1 MNTTPANEETPSYCE
16 DCGEARPAKRAYKI
30 YCPKHLKEHL
40 PTTPANEWREEFDK
54 EFGRIHYSDDSIV
67 SMQNV
72 PRSRIKDF
80 IQNLLDQHTAHL
92 VESGKY
98 NSDKLWGEGY
108 YKGIIDER
116 NRIEEVFKKEVPP
129 HPMDIE
135 DSVWLKRL
143 LNKAF
148 NHDKN
153 I

>member
-1 MNTTPANEETPSYCE
+1 MTFFTEYTPEKSLDNDFDDA
-16 DCGEARPAKRAYKI
+16 
-30 YCPKHLKEHL
+30 
-40 PTTPANEWREEFDK
+40 PTKSNWEEEFERLFLK
-54 EFGRIHYSDDSIV
+54 GKHEGMSWEVAKPQVI
-67 SMQNV
+67 
-72 PRSRIKDF
+72 
-80 IQNLLDQHTAHL
+80 NLLNQHSAHL
-92 VESGKY
+92 VASGKY

-108 YKGIIDER
+108 YKGIMDER

-129 HPMDIE
+129 HAMDIE

>member
-1 MNTTPANEETPSYCE
+1 MN
-16 DCGEARPAKRAYKI
+16 
-30 YCPKHLKEHL
+30 
-40 PTTPANEWREEFDK
+40 TPANEWREEFDEMEKNHGWIPEHK
-54 EFGRIHYSDDSIV
+54 ERVI
-67 SMQNV
+67 
-72 PRSRIKDF
+72 DF
-80 IQNLLDQHTAHL
+80 IQNLLNQHSAHL
-92 VESGKY
+92 VASGKY

-108 YKGIIDER
+108 YKGIMDER

-129 HPMDIE
+129 HAMDIE